1 MLFDWPVTTSPRAV
15 LAAASSFLLA
25 LVWGPRLI
33 RWLQARYLEPADY
46 RSPDIGLLHEH
57 KHHTP
62 SMGGLF
68 IVAGIVAGC
77 LVFCDWSNHYIPVVL
92 LVTIGLAAIGAVD
105 DLSKLRGADTS
116 KASSSA
122 PSGRRGMSARGKL
135 LAQITIAGIAAV
147 VLYSQQV
154 DQPGGLDVSLP
165 GVGTWLP
172 GLWFIPLAILT
183 IVGTSNA
190 VNLTDGLDG
199 LAGGCLVFATA
210 AIALMAYASGHAGWA
225 EYLHV
230 PKIAGA
236 HELVIVAAAMIGGLL
251 GFLWFNCQPAQIFMG
266 DTGALPLGGLLG
278 LMAVIV
284 RQELLLV
291 VIGGVFVAEAMSVIL
306 QVVSFRWRGK
316 RIFRCAPLHHHFE
329 LSGWPESKVVVR
341 FWIASALC
349 AIVGIASLKLN
360 VASLPQEETQS
371 AGSASVS
378 SAARDVSPLTQR

>member
-1 MLFDWPVTTSPRAV
+1 MLFDWPGTTSPRAV
-15 LAAASSFLLA
+15 MAAACSFLVA

-33 RWLQARYLEPADY
+33 RWLQVRYLEPADH
-46 RSPDIGLLHEH
+46 RSPEIGLLHEH
-57 KHHTP
+57 KRRTP
-62 SMGGLF
+62 TMGGLF
-68 IVAGIVAGC
+68 IVAGIVGGC
-77 LVFCDWSNHYIPVVL
+77 LIFCDLSSRYIQMVL
-92 LVTIGLAAIGAVD
+92 LVTVGLAAIGAID
-105 DLSKLRGADTS
+105 DWSKLRSADKC
-116 KASSSA
+116 KASNAGSNS
-122 PSGRRGMSARGKL
+122 RRGMSARGKL
-135 LAQITIAGIAAV
+135 LAQSLIAGIAASI
-147 VLYSQQV
+147 LYAQQV
-154 DQPGGLDVSLP
+154 DQPGGVDVSLP
-165 GVGTWLP
+165 GIGIWSP
-172 GLWFIPLAILT
+172 GMWYIPLAILV

-199 LAGGCLVFATA
+199 LAGGCLIFATT

-225 EYLHV
+225 EYLHL

-236 HELVIVAAAMIGGLL
+236 HELVIVTAAMIGGLL
-251 GFLWFNCQPAQIFMG
+251 GFLWFNCHPAQVFMG

-291 VIGGVFVAEAMSVIL
+291 VIGGVFVAEALSVIL
-306 QVVSFRWRGK
+306 QVASFRWRGK

-360 VASLPQEETQS
+360 VASPDVEGQS
-371 AGSASVS
+371 AGSPYVS
-378 SAARDVSPLTQR
+378 SAARDIPSLMSK